1 MIKIKDLE
9 KLNKVIEN
17 VPKAFSIT
25 VQLKILKNLPIISQE
40 LQIYTK
46 LKSNIYT
53 EDYLKYHGIRS
64 KLSENDRKEIIEL
77 DQEYS
82 KTISEQEIRIKEF
95 EEYSKEDFQKSS
107 DLIYINI
114 DDLPDDLSQ
123 FDEEFLEGLFLITK

>member
-40 LQIYTK
+40 FQIYTK

-53 EDYLKYHGIRS
+53 EDYLKYHGLRS

>member
-25 VQLKILKNLPIISQE
+25 LQLKILRSLPIISQE

-53 EDYLKYHGIRS
+53 EDYLKYHGLRS
-64 KLSENDRKEIIEL
+64 KLSDNDRKEILEL

-82 KTISEQEIRIKEF
+82 QTISEQEIRIKEF
-95 EEYSKEDFQKSS
+95 EEYTKEDFQKSS
-107 DLIYINI
+107 ELIYINI

-123 FDEEFLEGLFLITK
+123 FEEEFLEGLFLITK

>member
-40 LQIYTK
+40 FQIYTK

-53 EDYLKYHGIRS
+53 EDYLKYHGLRS

-123 FDEEFLEGLFLITK
+123 FEEEFLEGLFLITK